1 MQHVEYTVASE
12 IERRMWGVLGVS
24 PCVPGAIGAFRRSA
38 LLDVGGLS
46 QDTLA
51 EDSDLTIALTRAGWK
66 IDYVPTARA
75 WTEAPSSWSQL
86 LRQRRRWSYGVLQVM
101 AKHRGALLERGPGG
115 RVARVAFPYQ
125 LLTSY
130 VFAIVAPAI
139 DLVMV
144 HDLAFEPESRVSTLI
159 VWALLNA
166 VNTGVNI
173 YALRLDRERIRS
185 VWWVA
190 FAQQFLY
197 RQVLYIAALRSIA
210 AAVVGV
216 RLPWQTPRRVG
227 GVISIGGGAHAERPP
242 GTEVHRNEVQQPAR
256 PTIVAQP
263 RRAPRAVDSLIL
275 PEAGWLCTV
284 DGQALTLSALTPRI
298 DLRSGV
304 SRHGLDLTRHDD
316 SLVSGSLLPGGGPVG
331 SLAPLEAVASWPLLM
346 ADSLERVDMLPTWP
360 SDWSLPLNLRQV
372 ARLLGDGPFPDLAQ
386 LLEGADL
393 EQLEDTLQSSVA
405 RTLQASGLLAQHP
418 ASALALLDQM
428 GFLTMPPLSPEPAAA
443 DLVLAEDLAGVA
455 RRPVGAVHEG

>member
-1 MQHVEYTVASE
+1 
-12 IERRMWGVLGVS
+12 
-24 PCVPGAIGAFRRSA
+24 
-38 LLDVGGLS
+38 
-46 QDTLA
+46 
-51 EDSDLTIALTRAGWK
+51 
-66 IDYVPTARA
+66 
-75 WTEAPSSWSQL
+75 
-86 LRQRRRWSYGVLQVM
+86 M

-144 HDLAFEPESRVSTLI
+144 HDLVFEPGSRLSTLI
-159 VWALLNA
+159 VWALLNV

-227 GVISIGGGAHAERPP
+227 GVVSIGGGAHAERPA
-242 GTEVHRNEVQQPAR
+242 GNEVPLPSR
-256 PTIVAQP
+256 PIIVAQP

-284 DGQALTLSALTPRI
+284 DGQALTLAALRPRI
-298 DLRSGV
+298 DLPPGV
-304 SRHGLDLTRHDD
+304 LRQGLDLTRHDG
-316 SLVSGSLLPGGGPVG
+316 SLVSGSLLPDGGPTG
-331 SLAPLEAVASWPLLM
+331 AIAPLETVASWPLLM

-360 SDWSLPLNLRQV
+360 RDWSLPLNLRQV
-372 ARLLGDGPFPDLAQ
+372 ARLLGDGPYPDLVQ
-386 LLEGADL
+386 LLEGADVA
-393 EQLEDTLQSSVA
+393 QMEDMLQSSVA

-428 GFLTMPPLSPEPAAA
+428 GCLTVSALAPEPAAT
-443 DLVLAEDLAGVA
+443 DLVRPGELAAVA
-455 RRPVGAVHEG
+455 RWPVGALHEG